1 MVSSI
6 NNIMFNLDMLNKR
19 SEKNT
24 YGLSSRDA
32 LQYGSDNSKQYNEIL
47 SVKNNVKSYTSI
59 LDKIQ
64 LSGAYN
70 DTSDSAVSNMKNSVK
85 SVQSLVLE
93 ALNGTNNSDTKEIIA
108 ANIESK
114 KETIFNLVNSS
125 VNGQYVFSGKNTD
138 SASFEKDAVS
148 GKINYTGSYDNKTL
162 NVEDKTYATQGVNG
176 IELLYTPSQS
186 AEVGSS
192 LTFSTNERILDKDGN
207 EYGLVDTTGLG
218 DYGLFLNGDSSNTN
232 VASLPITVN
241 SDGTYTANSITTALE
256 SKTSIFDTLDQ
267 IINALRQQDS
277 SGNAITEDA
286 ANQILSNSLEK
297 IGSAY
302 DNVNLNHAILGTR
315 TSYIDNYEQITEA
328 KLTNFNILY
337 KTYAGADLT
346 ALAIESQ
353 SLQNTYTA
361 LYSTINKINNLS
373 LVDYLK

>member
-24 YGLSSRDA
+24 YGLSSGDA

-108 ANIESK
+108 ANIESE

-186 AEVGSS
+186 AQAGSD
-192 LTFSTNERILDKDGN
+192 LTFSADERILDNDGN
-207 EYGLVDTTGLG
+207 EYGLVDTDSNDVYDGL
-218 DYGLFLNGDSSNTN
+218 YLNGDTSNT
-232 VASLPITVN
+232 PISTSITN
-241 SDGTYTANSITTALE
+241 NGDGTYTASSVSVALE
-256 SKTSIFDTLDQ
+256 SKTSIFDTLDE

-297 IGSAY
+297 IGSAN

-337 KTYAGADLT
+337 ETYAGADLT

-361 LYSTINKINNLS
+361 LYSTISKINSLS

>member
-24 YGLSSRDA
+24 YGLSSGDA

-108 ANIESK
+108 ANIESE

-186 AEVGSS
+186 AQAGSD
-192 LTFSTNERILDKDGN
+192 LTFSADERILDNDGN
-207 EYGLVDTTGLG
+207 EYGLVYDGL
-218 DYGLFLNGDSSNTN
+218 YLNGDTSN
-232 VASLPITVN
+232 PILTTITYN
-241 SDGTYTANSITTALE
+241 GDGTYTASSVSIALE
-256 SKTSIFDTLDQ
+256 SKTSIFDTLDE

-337 KTYAGADLT
+337 ETYAGADLT

-361 LYSTINKINNLS
+361 LYSTISKINSLS

>member
-24 YGLSSRDA
+24 YGLSSGDA

-138 SASFEKDAVS
+138 SSSFEKDAVS

-176 IELLYTPSQS
+176 IELLYTPSKS
-186 AEVGSS
+186 AEVLSS
-192 LTFSTNERILDKDGN
+192 LTFSTDERILDNDGN
-207 EYGLVDTTGLG
+207 EYGLVDTNSDGVYDGL
-218 DYGLFLNGDSSNTN
+218 YLNGDTSN
-232 VASLPITVN
+232 PISTTITYN
-241 SDGTYTANSITTALE
+241 GDGTYTASSVSIALE
-256 SKTSIFDTLDQ
+256 SKTSIFDTLDE

-337 KTYAGADLT
+337 ETYAGADLT

>member
-24 YGLSSRDA
+24 YGLSSGDA

-138 SASFEKDAVS
+138 SSSFEKDAVS

-176 IELLYTPSQS
+176 IELLYTPSKS
-186 AEVGSS
+186 AEVLSS
-192 LTFSTNERILDKDGN
+192 LTFSTDERILDNDGN
-207 EYGLVDTTGLG
+207 EYGLVDTNSDGVYDGL
-218 DYGLFLNGDSSNTN
+218 YLNGDTSN
-232 VASLPITVN
+232 PISTTITYN
-241 SDGTYTANSITTALE
+241 GDGTYTASSVSIALE
-256 SKTSIFDTLDQ
+256 SKTSIFDTLDE

-297 IGSAY
+297 IGSAN

-337 KTYAGADLT
+337 ETYAGADLT

-361 LYSTINKINNLS
+361 LYLTISKINSLS

>member
-24 YGLSSRDA
+24 YGLSSGDA

-108 ANIESK
+108 ANIESE

-176 IELLYTPSQS
+176 IELLYTPSKS
-186 AEVGSS
+186 AEVLSS
-192 LTFSTNERILDKDGN
+192 LTFSTDERILDNDGN
-207 EYGLVDTTGLG
+207 EYGLVDTNSDGVYDGL
-218 DYGLFLNGDSSNTN
+218 YLNGDTSN
-232 VASLPITVN
+232 PISTTITYN
-241 SDGTYTANSITTALE
+241 GDGTYTASSVSIALE
-256 SKTSIFDTLDQ
+256 SKTSIFDTLDE

-337 KTYAGADLT
+337 ETYAGADLT

-353 SLQNTYTA
+353 SLENTYTA
-361 LYSTINKINNLS
+361 LYSTISKINSLS

>member
-24 YGLSSRDA
+24 YGLSSGDA

-186 AEVGSS
+186 AQAGSD
-192 LTFSTNERILDKDGN
+192 LTFSADERILDNDGN
-207 EYGLVDTTGLG
+207 EYGLVYDGL
-218 DYGLFLNGDSSNTN
+218 YLNGDTSNT
-232 VASLPITVN
+232 PISITN
-241 SDGTYTANSITTALE
+241 NGDGTYTASSVSVALE
-256 SKTSIFDTLDQ
+256 SKTSIFDTLDE

-337 KTYAGADLT
+337 ETYAGADLT

-361 LYSTINKINNLS
+361 LYSTISKINSLS

>member
-24 YGLSSRDA
+24 YGLSSGDA

-186 AEVGSS
+186 AQAGSD
-192 LTFSTNERILDKDGN
+192 LTFSADERILDNDGN
-207 EYGLVDTTGLG
+207 EYGLVYDGL
-218 DYGLFLNGDSSNTN
+218 YLNGDTSNPILTTITN
-232 VASLPITVN
+232 N
-241 SDGTYTANSITTALE
+241 GDGTYTASSVSVALE
-256 SKTSIFDTLDQ
+256 SKTSIFDTLDE

-337 KTYAGADLT
+337 ETYAGADLT

-353 SLQNTYTA
+353 SLENTYTA
-361 LYSTINKINNLS
+361 LYSTISKINSLS

>member
-24 YGLSSRDA
+24 YGLSSGDA

-64 LSGAYN
+64 LSSSYN
-70 DTSDSAVSNMKNSVK
+70 TTSDTAVSNMKTSIN
-85 SVQSLVLE
+85 SVQSLVME

-108 ANIESK
+108 TNIESI
-114 KETIFNLVNSS
+114 KETILTLANSS
-125 VNGQYVFSGKNTD
+125 VNGQYLFSGKNTD
-138 SASFEKDAVS
+138 TASFSKDAS
-148 GKINYTGSYDNKTL
+148 GKVTYTGSNDNKTL

-176 IELLYTPSQS
+176 IELLYTTNQT
-186 AEVGSS
+186 AQASS
-192 LTFSTNERILDKDGN
+192 DLTFSADEMILDNDGN
-207 EYGLVDTTGLG
+207 EYGLVDTDSDGVYDGL
-218 DYGLFLNGDSSNTN
+218 YLNGDTSNPILTTITN
-232 VASLPITVN
+232 N
-241 SDGTYTANSITTALE
+241 GDGTYTASSVSVSLE
-256 SKTSIFDTLDQ
+256 SKTSIFDTLDE

-337 KTYAGADLT
+337 ETYAGADLT

-353 SLQNTYTA
+353 SLENTYTA
-361 LYSTINKINNLS
+361 LYSTISKINSLS

>member
-24 YGLSSRDA
+24 YGLSSGDA

-176 IELLYTPSQS
+176 IELLYTPSKS
-186 AEVGSS
+186 AEVLSS
-192 LTFSTNERILDKDGN
+192 LTFSTDERILDNDGN
-207 EYGLVDTTGLG
+207 EYGLVDTNSDGVYDGL
-218 DYGLFLNGDSSNTN
+218 YLNGDTSNPILTTITN
-232 VASLPITVN
+232 N
-241 SDGTYTANSITTALE
+241 GDGTYTASLVSVALE
-256 SKTSIFDTLDQ
+256 SKTSIFDTLDE

-337 KTYAGADLT
+337 ETYAGADLT

-361 LYSTINKINNLS
+361 LYSTISKINSLS

>member
-24 YGLSSRDA
+24 YGLSSGDA

-176 IELLYTPSQS
+176 IELLYTPSKS
-186 AEVGSS
+186 AEVLSS
-192 LTFSTNERILDKDGN
+192 LTFSTDERILDNDGN
-207 EYGLVDTTGLG
+207 KYGLVDTNSDGVYDGL
-218 DYGLFLNGDSSNTN
+218 YLNGDTSN
-232 VASLPITVN
+232 PISTTITYN
-241 SDGTYTANSITTALE
+241 GDGTYTASSVSIALE
-256 SKTSIFDTLDQ
+256 SKTSIFDTLDE

-297 IGSAY
+297 IGSAN

-337 KTYAGADLT
+337 ETYAGADLT

-361 LYSTINKINNLS
+361 LYSTISKINNLS

>member
-19 SEKNT
+19 NEKNT
-24 YGLSSRDA
+24 YGLSSGEA
-32 LQYGSDNSKQYNEIL
+32 LQYGSDNAKQYNEIL
-47 SVKNNVKSYTSI
+47 SVKNNVKTYTSI

-64 LSGAYN
+64 LSNSYN
-70 DTSDSAVSNMKNSVK
+70 TTSDTAVSNMKTALNSA
-85 SVQSLVLE
+85 QSLVME

-108 ANIESK
+108 TNIESIK
-114 KETIFNLVNSS
+114 DTIFNLSNSS

-186 AEVGSS
+186 AQAGSD
-192 LTFSTNERILDKDGN
+192 LTFSADERILDNDGN
-207 EYGLVDTTGLG
+207 EYGLVYDGL
-218 DYGLFLNGDSSNTN
+218 YLNGDTSNT
-232 VASLPITVN
+232 PISITN
-241 SDGTYTANSITTALE
+241 NGDGTYTASSVSVALE
-256 SKTSIFDTLDQ
+256 SKTSIFDTLDE

-337 KTYAGADLT
+337 ETYAGADLT

-361 LYSTINKINNLS
+361 LYSTISKINNLS

>member
-19 SEKNT
+19 NEKNT
-24 YGLSSRDA
+24 YGLSSGDA

-108 ANIESK
+108 ANIESE

-138 SASFEKDAVS
+138 SASFEKDTVS

-186 AEVGSS
+186 AELGSS

-207 EYGLVDTTGLG
+207 EYGLVDTDSDGVY
-218 DYGLFLNGDSSNTN
+218 DGLFLNGDISN
-232 VASLPITVN
+232 PISTTITDN
-241 SDGTYTANSITTALE
+241 GDGTYTASSVSVALE
-256 SKTSIFDTLDQ
+256 SKTSIFDTLDE

-297 IGSAY
+297 INSAY

-337 KTYAGADLT
+337 ETYAGADLT

>member
-19 SEKNT
+19 NEKNT
-24 YGLSSRDA
+24 YGLSSGEA
-32 LQYGSDNSKQYNEIL
+32 LQYGSDNAKQYNEIL
-47 SVKNNVKSYTSI
+47 SVKNNVKTYTSI

-64 LSGAYN
+64 LSNSYN
-70 DTSDSAVSNMKNSVK
+70 TTSDTAVSNMKTALNSA
-85 SVQSLVLE
+85 QSLVME

-108 ANIESK
+108 TNIESIK
-114 KETIFNLVNSS
+114 DTIFNLSNSS

-186 AEVGSS
+186 AQAGSD
-192 LTFSTNERILDKDGN
+192 LTFSADERILDNDGN
-207 EYGLVDTTGLG
+207 EYGLVDTDSDGVYDGL
-218 DYGLFLNGDSSNTN
+218 YLNGDTSNPILTTITN
-232 VASLPITVN
+232 N
-241 SDGTYTANSITTALE
+241 GDGTYTASSVSVALE
-256 SKTSIFDTLDQ
+256 SKTSIFDTLDE

-337 KTYAGADLT
+337 ETYAGADLT

-361 LYSTINKINNLS
+361 LYSTISKINNLS

>member
-24 YGLSSRDA
+24 YGLSSGDA

-176 IELLYTPSQS
+176 IELLYTPSKS
-186 AEVGSS
+186 AEVLSS
-192 LTFSTNERILDKDGN
+192 LTFSTDERILDNDGN
-207 EYGLVDTTGLG
+207 EYGLVDTNSDGVYDGL
-218 DYGLFLNGDSSNTN
+218 YLNGDTSN
-232 VASLPITVN
+232 PISTTITYN
-241 SDGTYTANSITTALE
+241 GDGTYTASSVSIALE
-256 SKTSIFDTLDQ
+256 SKTSIFDTLDE

-297 IGSAY
+297 IGSAN

-337 KTYAGADLT
+337 ETYAGADST

-361 LYSTINKINNLS
+361 LYSTISKINSLS

>member
-24 YGLSSRDA
+24 YGLSSGDA

-186 AEVGSS
+186 AQAGSD
-192 LTFSTNERILDKDGN
+192 LTFSADERILDNDGN
-207 EYGLVDTTGLG
+207 EYGLVYDGL
-218 DYGLFLNGDSSNTN
+218 YLNGDTSNT
-232 VASLPITVN
+232 PISITN
-241 SDGTYTANSITTALE
+241 NGDGTYTASSVSVALE
-256 SKTSIFDTLDQ
+256 SKTSIFDTLDE

-337 KTYAGADLT
+337 ETYAGADLT

-353 SLQNTYTA
+353 SLENTYTA
-361 LYSTINKINNLS
+361 LYSTISKINSLS

>member
-19 SEKNT
+19 NEKNT
-24 YGLSSRDA
+24 YGLSSGDA

-108 ANIESK
+108 ANIESE

-186 AEVGSS
+186 AQAGSD
-192 LTFSTNERILDKDGN
+192 LTFSADERILDNDGN
-207 EYGLVDTTGLG
+207 EYGLVYDGL
-218 DYGLFLNGDSSNTN
+218 YLNGDTSNT
-232 VASLPITVN
+232 PISITN
-241 SDGTYTANSITTALE
+241 NGDGTYTASSVSVALE
-256 SKTSIFDTLDQ
+256 SKTSIFDTLDE

-337 KTYAGADLT
+337 ETYAGADLT

-361 LYSTINKINNLS
+361 LYSTISKINSLS

>member
-24 YGLSSRDA
+24 YGLSSGDA

-64 LSGAYN
+64 LSSSYN
-70 DTSDSAVSNMKNSVK
+70 TTSDTAVSNMKTSIN
-85 SVQSLVLE
+85 SVQSLVME

-108 ANIESK
+108 TNIESI
-114 KETIFNLVNSS
+114 KETILTLANSS
-125 VNGQYVFSGKNTD
+125 INGQYLFSGKNTD
-138 SASFEKDAVS
+138 TASFSKDAS
-148 GKINYTGSYDNKTL
+148 GKITYTGSNDNKTL

-176 IELLYTPSQS
+176 IELLYTTNQT
-186 AEVGSS
+186 AQAGLD
-192 LTFSTNERILDKDGN
+192 LTFSADEMILDKDGN
-207 EYGLVDTTGLG
+207 EYKLVDTTGSG
-218 DYGLFLNGDSSNTN
+218 VYGLFLNGDSSNTN
-232 VASLPITVN
+232 VASLITVN
-241 SDGTYTANSITTALE
+241 SDGTYTASSVNPALE
-256 SKTSIFDTLDQ
+256 SKRSIFDDLDE
-267 IINALRQQDS
+267 IITALRTGDS
-277 SGNAITEDA
+277 DT
-286 ANQILSNSLEK
+286 LSNSLEK
-297 IGSAY
+297 INSAY
-302 DNVNLNHAILGTR
+302 DNVNINHAILGTR

-337 KTYAGADLT
+337 ENYSGADLT

-361 LYSTINKINNLS
+361 LYSTISKINSLS
-373 LVDYLK
+373 LVNYLK

>member
-19 SEKNT
+19 NEKNT
-24 YGLSSRDA
+24 YGLSSGDA

-108 ANIESK
+108 ANIESE

-138 SASFEKDAVS
+138 SASFEKDTVS

-186 AEVGSS
+186 AQAGSD
-192 LTFSTNERILDKDGN
+192 LTFSADERILDNDGN
-207 EYGLVDTTGLG
+207 EYGLVYDGL
-218 DYGLFLNGDSSNTN
+218 YLNGDTSNT
-232 VASLPITVN
+232 PISITN
-241 SDGTYTANSITTALE
+241 NGDGTYTASSVSVALE
-256 SKTSIFDTLDQ
+256 SKTSIFDTLDE

-297 IGSAY
+297 IGSAN

-337 KTYAGADLT
+337 ETYAGADLT

-361 LYSTINKINNLS
+361 LYSTISKINSLS

>member
-24 YGLSSRDA
+24 YGLSSGDA

-47 SVKNNVKSYTSI
+47 TVKNNVKSYTSI

-70 DTSDSAVSNMKNSVK
+70 DTSDSAASKMKDAVR
-85 SVQSLVLE
+85 SVQSLVME
-93 ALNGTNNSDTKEIIA
+93 ALNGTTNSDVKEIIA
-108 ANIESK
+108 TNIESK
-114 KETIFNLVNSS
+114 KETLFNLANSS

-138 SASFEKDAVS
+138 SPAFEKGTDE
-148 GKINYTGSYDNKTL
+148 KITYVGSNDNKTI
-162 NVEDKTYATQGVNG
+162 NVEDKTYAKQGVNG

-186 AEVGSS
+186 AKVGES
-192 LTFSTNERILDKDGN
+192 LTFSTNEMILDKDGN
-207 EYGLVDTTGLG
+207 EYKLVDTNADGFV
-218 DYGLFLNGDSSNTN
+218 DSLNT
-232 VASLPITVN
+232 PIPTSVTDN
-241 SDGTYTANSITTALE
+241 GDGTYTTSVSIALE
-256 SKTSIFDTLDQ
+256 SKTSIFDTLDE
-267 IINALRQQDS
+267 IIYALKQQDS
-277 SGNAITEDA
+277 NGNSITEDA
-286 ANQILSNSLEK
+286 ANVILSNSLTK
-297 IGSAY
+297 IESAY
-302 DNVNLNHAILGTR
+302 DNVNLNHSILGIR

-328 KLTNFNILY
+328 KLTNFNILFENY
-337 KTYAGADLT
+337 SGADLT

-353 SLQNTYTA
+353 SLENTYTA

>member
-24 YGLSSRDA
+24 YGLSSGDA

-138 SASFEKDAVS
+138 SSSFEKDAVS

-176 IELLYTPSQS
+176 IELLYTPSKS
-186 AEVGSS
+186 AEVLSS
-192 LTFSTNERILDKDGN
+192 LTFSTDERILDNDGN
-207 EYGLVDTTGLG
+207 EYGLVDTNSDGVYDGL
-218 DYGLFLNGDSSNTN
+218 YLNGDTSN
-232 VASLPITVN
+232 PISTTITYN
-241 SDGTYTANSITTALE
+241 GDGTYTASSVSIALE
-256 SKTSIFDTLDQ
+256 SKTSIFDTLDE

-286 ANQILSNSLEK
+286 ANQILSNSLEE

-337 KTYAGADLT
+337 ETYAGADLT

-361 LYSTINKINNLS
+361 LYSTISKINSLS

>member
-19 SEKNT
+19 NEKNT
-24 YGLSSRDA
+24 YGLSSGEA
-32 LQYGSDNSKQYNEIL
+32 LQYGSDNAKQYNEIL
-47 SVKNNVKSYTSI
+47 SVKNNVKTYTSI

-64 LSGAYN
+64 LSNSYN
-70 DTSDSAVSNMKNSVK
+70 TTSDTAVSNMKTALNSA
-85 SVQSLVLE
+85 QSLVME

-108 ANIESK
+108 TNIESIK
-114 KETIFNLVNSS
+114 DTIFNLSNSS
-125 VNGQYVFSGKNTD
+125 VNEQYVFSGKNTD
-138 SASFEKDAVS
+138 SASFEKDAS
-148 GKINYTGSYDNKTL
+148 GKVTYTGSNDNKTL

-176 IELLYTPSQS
+176 IELLYTTNQTAQENSD
-186 AEVGSS
+186 
-192 LTFSTNERILDKDGN
+192 LTFSADEMILDNDGN
-207 EYGLVDTTGLG
+207 EYQLVDTTGTG
-218 DYGLFLNGDSSNTN
+218 DYGLFLNGDNVNNSN
-232 VASLPITVN
+232 VASSFFTVN
-241 SDGTYTANSITTALE
+241 GDGTYTASLVSVALE
-256 SKTSIFDTLDQ
+256 SKTSIFDTLDE

-286 ANQILSNSLEK
+286 ANQVLSNSLEK
-297 IGSAY
+297 INSAY

-337 KTYAGADLT
+337 ETYAGADLT

-361 LYSTINKINNLS
+361 LYSTISKINSLS

>member
-24 YGLSSRDA
+24 YGLSSGDA

-138 SASFEKDAVS
+138 SASFEKDTVS

-186 AEVGSS
+186 AELGSS

-207 EYGLVDTTGLG
+207 EYGLVDTDSDGFV
-218 DYGLFLNGDSSNTN
+218 DSLNTPTPTSVTDNG
-232 VASLPITVN
+232 
-241 SDGTYTANSITTALE
+241 DGTYTASSVSVALE
-256 SKTSIFDTLDQ
+256 SKTSIFDTLDE

-337 KTYAGADLT
+337 ETYAGADLT

-361 LYSTINKINNLS
+361 FYSTINKINNLS